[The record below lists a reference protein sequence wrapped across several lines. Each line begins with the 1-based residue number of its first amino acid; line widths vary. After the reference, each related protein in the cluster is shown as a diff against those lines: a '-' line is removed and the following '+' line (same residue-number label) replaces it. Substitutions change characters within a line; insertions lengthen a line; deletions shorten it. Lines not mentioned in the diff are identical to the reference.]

1 MAEDSAKDSVQET
14 PAAPVP
20 PRKVRPRIELGWA
33 ELVDVEALGLIGIR
47 AKIDTG
53 ARTSALHAT
62 DIEPYS
68 ENGEA
73 RVRFRSET
81 GPEAEHIWCSAPLVE
96 QRCVTSSNGVEEI
109 RYIIDVRIRLAGIS
123 VPVQLSLTD
132 RTPMAFPMLVGRTAL
147 KRHFIVNVAR
157 KYQHGAPDN

>member
-1 MAEDSAKDSVQET
+1 MPESPPESSLPSV
-14 PAAPVP
+14 PAAR
-20 PRKVRPRIELGWA
+20 PRKAHTRIELGWA
-33 ELVDVEALGLIGIR
+33 ELVDAKDLGLIGVR

-62 DIEPYS
+62 DIESYI
-68 ENGEA
+68 EDGQA

-96 QRCVTSSNGVEEI
+96 QRCVTSSNGVEEM
-109 RYIIDVRIRLAGIS
+109 RYIIDVRIRLAGIL

-132 RTPMAFPMLVGRTAL
+132 RTPMAFPMLIGRTAL

-157 KYQHGAPDN
+157 KYLHGAPDS

>member
-1 MAEDSAKDSVQET
+1 MSDS
-14 PAAPVP
+14 PAASRP
-20 PRKVRPRIELGWA
+20 PRKIRPRIELGWA
-33 ELVDVEALGLIGIR
+33 ELVDVEALGLIGVR

-68 ENGEA
+68 EIGED

-81 GPEAEHIWCSAPLVE
+81 GPDAEHIWCTAPLVE
-96 QRCVTSSNGVEEI
+96 QRCVTSSNGVEEM
-109 RYIIDVRIRLAGIS
+109 RYIIDVRISLAGIS

-132 RTPMAFPMLVGRTAL
+132 RTPMAFPMLIGRTAL

-157 KYQHGAPDN
+157 KYQHGAPDS

>member
-1 MAEDSAKDSVQET
+1 MPESPPESALPSA
-14 PAAPVP
+14 PAAR
-20 PRKVRPRIELGWA
+20 PRKARARIELGWA
-33 ELVDVEALGLIGIR
+33 ELVDAKDLGLIGVR

-62 DIEPYS
+62 DIESYI
-68 ENGEA
+68 EDDQA

-96 QRCVTSSNGVEEI
+96 QRCVTSSNGVEEM

-132 RTPMAFPMLVGRTAL
+132 RTPMAFPMLIGRTAL

-157 KYQHGAPDN
+157 KYLHGAPDS